1 MTDKQLAEQSAK
13 YALELD
19 KIAKLFG
26 KSRKEL
32 EAEMR
37 QKNTDIRRQVALMQM
52 FRYANKIWC

>member
-1 MTDKQLAEQSAK
+1 MTDKQLAEQSAQ

-19 KIAKLFG
+19 KIANCSG

-52 FRYANKIWC
+52 FR